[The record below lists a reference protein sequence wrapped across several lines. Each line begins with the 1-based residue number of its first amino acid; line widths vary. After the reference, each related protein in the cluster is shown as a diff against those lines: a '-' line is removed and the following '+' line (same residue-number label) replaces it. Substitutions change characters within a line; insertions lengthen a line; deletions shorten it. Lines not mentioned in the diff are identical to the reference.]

1 MGDDTLGSFKLLESK
16 IEEAANMITR
26 VKAEKKKLVDENKE
40 LKDKIKMLYIKS
52 DELVKE
58 VDTLKGDKQNQGD
71 FERVREEIKTRIEVM
86 LEKLD
91 KIDI

>member
-58 VDTLKGDKQNQGD
+58 VDTLKGSKQNQGD

>member
-16 IEEAANMITR
+16 IEEAANMITS
-26 VKAEKKKLVDENKE
+26 VKAEKKKLEGENKE
-40 LKDKIKMLYIKS
+40 LEDKIKMLYIKNE
-52 DELVKE
+52 ELVKE
-58 VDTLKGDKQNQGD
+58 VNTLKGDKQNQGD